1 MFLEEMSLSIHMR
14 AVEQPV
20 AIDLLVIEILSFL
33 HLHIG
38 VCLIPHIVL
47 VSLRVIL
54 LVPTCSTLTVLL
66 LLATLIKSIL

>member
-20 AIDLLVIEILSFL
+20 AIDLLVIEILSFF

-38 VCLIPHIVL
+38 ICLIPHIVL
-47 VSLRVIL
+47 VTLRVIL